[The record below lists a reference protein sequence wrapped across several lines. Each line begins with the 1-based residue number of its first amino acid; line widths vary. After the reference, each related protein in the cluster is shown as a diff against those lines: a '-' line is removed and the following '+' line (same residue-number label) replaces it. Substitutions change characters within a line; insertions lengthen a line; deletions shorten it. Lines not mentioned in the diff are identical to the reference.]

1 MSKGLNFAL
10 PPKKL
15 RYEDYLINF
24 ELLFKNSKDA
34 IKDGDVD
41 EFKSKLRTVA
51 YTSLRFYNRKK
62 KKLENISQDEHVALK
77 ELAALENVVIQKADK
92 GNFVLVDKADYVSKM
107 EGLLSDTS
115 KFQPIGFERH
125 NGDLRHILDKEEEIK
140 AFLSNLKDKGVISDQ
155 DFAKMVPVGCSPGI
169 LYGLCKVHKEV
180 PDGDTCPPFR
190 PILSAIGTASYNLAK
205 FLVPILEPLTTNQYV
220 CKDSFSFATEV
231 RNQNPDLYMA
241 SFDVDSLFT
250 NIPLDETI
258 EICVKKLFGRKHK
271 FKGFSR
277 SEFRSLLE
285 FAVKDNLILF
295 NGKYY
300 IQVDGVAMGS
310 PLGPTLANIFLCHWE
325 EIWLEKCPLQ
335 FRPLFYRRY
344 VDDTFLL
351 FRSESHVK

>member
-140 AFLSNLKDKGVISDQ
+140 AFLSNLKDKGVISNQ

-180 PDGDTCPPFR
+180 PSGDRCPLFV
-190 PILSAIGTASYNLAK
+190 LFCQLLA
-205 FLVPILEPLTTNQYV
+205 LRHINWPN
-220 CKDSFSFATEV
+220 FSF
-231 RNQNPDLYMA
+231 PY
-241 SFDVDSLFT
+241 
-250 NIPLDETI
+250 
-258 EICVKKLFGRKHK
+258 
-271 FKGFSR
+271 
-277 SEFRSLLE
+277 
-285 FAVKDNLILF
+285 
-295 NGKYY
+295 
-300 IQVDGVAMGS
+300 
-310 PLGPTLANIFLCHWE
+310 
-325 EIWLEKCPLQ
+325 
-335 FRPLFYRRY
+335 
-344 VDDTFLL
+344 
-351 FRSESHVK
+351 